1 MTISARPP
9 TPASWRIDQRA
20 LDAVEAEREEL
31 DNFVAEIKVS
41 EVGKDASIRGKNAKQ
56 AKLDRARA
64 ELKATAAP
72 APVSK
77 KRGKLMTFEQALP
90 SLEREQNARFIE
102 KIVVKPIGS
111 GRRAPVSERVEVWW
125 VGSEEPYDL
134 TEYLAPAAD
143 LTAEEGV
150 G

>member
-9 TPASWRIDQRA
+9 TPASWRKDQHA
-20 LDAVEAEREEL
+20 HDAVEAEREEL
-31 DNFVAEIKVS
+31 DTFLAAIKVS

-56 AKLDRARA
+56 AKLDLARA
-64 ELKATAAP
+64 ELKATPAP

-77 KRGKLMTFEQALP
+77 KRGKLMIEQALA

-102 KIVVKPIGS
+102 KIVVKPIGR
-111 GRRAPVSERVEVWW
+111 GRRVPVSERVEVWW

-143 LTAEEGV
+143 LTAEAGL